1 MTLTKSIVQFTVIA
15 GMSCL
20 ALMPRQLLAND
31 VNRSLQ
37 WALNTAPPFH
47 IVSGPYRNQGICD
60 SLMLAVESALPEY
73 ESQRTLMPQTRIG
86 MLFERDVNQCFPC
99 MIHRDNAPELRTLL
113 SKPTHTYQPHGII
126 ARPGVV
132 RQLRETYGEPVPL
145 KALLA
150 SNDFR
155 LGHPAGR
162 QYGTLQPIL
171 DAYEG
176 DNSYRVIRT
185 GEHATTAILEMI
197 LAERIHYT
205 IDYHSL
211 LRYYQKSHQGELEF
225 IEILENQGQ
234 MVLGAIG
241 CTNNEW
247 GRSVIA
253 DINANMSTIRQDSRF
268 RQSLDLWFENQA
280 SLFDY

>member
-1 MTLTKSIVQFTVIA
+1 MPYHFKCKS
-15 GMSCL
+15 
-20 ALMPRQLLAND
+20 
-31 VNRSLQ
+31 
-37 WALNTAPPFH
+37 
-47 IVSGPYRNQGICD
+47 VSFYPARY
-60 SLMLAVESALPEY
+60 
-73 ESQRTLMPQTRIG
+73 
-86 MLFERDVNQCFPC
+86 
-99 MIHRDNAPELRTLL
+99 
-113 SKPTHTYQPHGII
+113 TYQPHGII
-126 ARPGVV
+126 ARPDVA

-145 KALLA
+145 KELLA

-197 LAERIHYT
+197 LAERVHYT

-211 LRYYQKSHQGELEF
+211 LRYYQKSYQGELEF

-241 CTNNEW
+241 CTNNDW
-247 GRSVIA
+247 GRGVIA